1 MTEATRYD
9 FSPITKSEITD
20 EGYLRVWSRTARTG
34 VQVYH
39 RADGRTVREYRPPEE
54 VGNPDSLATFGMKAV
69 TWGHPPVLLDSENT
83 KQYQIGHNGS
93 QVRFSD
99 GFVEVAHIITDAES
113 IKKIQRG
120 DAVEVSPG
128 YRVDADDTPGV
139 TPQGEPYDVIQRNIR
154 VNHVAVV
161 PRGRSGPEVRLLLDR
176 MDSLDAV
183 AFEEQKPRPA
193 LPMATVNL
201 DGLTVDLPAEVAGAV
216 QNFVQTS
223 KNSIA
228 TLSERVDTLE
238 SELEEVQT
246 ELQAAVE
253 EKEAAEGRADALE
266 AASEEERN
274 DADED
279 GDGRFYVTQ
288 EELDGLLVQRME
300 TLQHLAPA
308 FEEDFKFDSLDDD
321 TLYIEAYERI
331 TGEAPSDD
339 MDMGYVRGVV
349 DMGLNQFHNDNADPE
364 PQEAPAAR
372 TDSTSRLRNRL
383 KGMTPTPARNAPSR
397 VDSAQRW
404 KKPLTASNR

>member
-1 MTEATRYD
+1 MEATRYD

-54 VGNPDSLATFGMKAV
+54 VGNPESLATFGMKAV
-69 TWGHPPVLLDSENT
+69 TWGHPPVLLDADNT
-83 KQYQIGHNGS
+83 KEYQIGHNGS
-93 QVRFSD
+93 QVRFTD

-139 TPQGEPYDVIQRNIR
+139 TPQGEPYDVVQRNIR

-176 MDSLDAV
+176 MDSADAV
-183 AFEEQKPRPA
+183 AFEQQKPRPHV
-193 LPMATVNL
+193 PMATVNL

-223 KNSIA
+223 QNSIQA
-228 TLSERVDTLE
+228 LNQRIDALE
-238 SELEEVQT
+238 GELEEVQG
-246 ELQAAVE
+246 ELQTTLD

-266 AASEEERN
+266 AASEERE
-274 DADED
+274 DSD
-279 GDGRFYVTQ
+279 GDGEGRFYVTQ
-288 EELDGLLVQRME
+288 EELDELLVNRLQ
-300 TLQHLAPA
+300 TLQHLEPA
-308 FEEDFKFDSLDDD
+308 FGEDFKFDSLDDD
-321 TLYIEAYERI
+321 HLYIQAFENI
-331 TGEAPSDD
+331 TGEPPSDD
-339 MDMGYVRGVV
+339 LEMGYVRGVV
-349 DMGLNQFHNDNADPE
+349 DMAINQFHADAADPE
-364 PQEAPAAR
+364 PEEKEER
-372 TDSTSRLRNRL
+372 TDSTNTLRNNLRNV
-383 KGMTPTPARNAPSR
+383 KPAPSTHSQSR
-397 VDSAQRW
+397 VDSEKRW
-404 KKPLTASNR
+404 MKPMTASKRR